1 MRETVVL
8 TGTEQQKLVV
18 LNRVLVGDLTAA
30 EAATALERSVRQ
42 VRRMLAAYRKEGAAA
57 LAHGNRGRTPGH
69 ALAPAQ
75 VARVVVLAQT
85 TYAGLNDTHL
95 SEVLAEEE
103 GIVLSRA
110 SVRRVRMDAGLPRP
124 RQRRPPAHRRR
135 RERKAQAGMLL
146 QLDGSRHAWLEERG
160 PWLTL
165 IAAIDDATGTVP
177 VALFREQED
186 AAGYLAL
193 LLQVVR
199 SVGVPEAVYHDR
211 HGIFLRAPQDRETLA
226 EQLAGEREPTQVGRA
241 LRELGIA
248 SIAAHS
254 PQAKGRVER
263 LFGTLQD
270 RLVGELRLAGAATL
284 AEANAVVDAYLPHFN
299 TRFAVPPTHA
309 DPAWRPLRPGTDPWQ
324 ICCFRYV
331 RTVGRDE
338 TVRLGEH
345 CVQLLPPRGY
355 GSLARRRVEVREHVD
370 GSLSIWY
377 QGQPIATQPA
387 PREAPRLRA
396 RSGGGTRAGRRLRR
410 LRRGGSGSIGV
421 RPRAATRASA
431 AYPPDANPSV
441 AAQRQSRRVTFSQN
455 SYRDKISEQQQRERL
470 EALAIGY
477 QLSAIGR
484 RRKAE
489 GR

>member
-211 HGIFLRAPQDRETLA
+211 HGIFLRVSNSSD
-226 EQLAGEREPTQVGRA
+226 
-241 LRELGIA
+241 
-248 SIAAHS
+248 
-254 PQAKGRVER
+254 
-263 LFGTLQD
+263 
-270 RLVGELRLAGAATL
+270 
-284 AEANAVVDAYLPHFN
+284 
-299 TRFAVPPTHA
+299 
-309 DPAWRPLRPGTDPWQ
+309 
-324 ICCFRYV
+324 
-331 RTVGRDE
+331 
-338 TVRLGEH
+338 
-345 CVQLLPPRGY
+345 
-355 GSLARRRVEVREHVD
+355 
-370 GSLSIWY
+370 
-377 QGQPIATQPA
+377 
-387 PREAPRLRA
+387 
-396 RSGGGTRAGRRLRR
+396 
-410 LRRGGSGSIGV
+410 
-421 RPRAATRASA
+421 
-431 AYPPDANPSV
+431 
-441 AAQRQSRRVTFSQN
+441 RQSRGPAVRDRGDGPIACPRPARHAARLAPPKTRNCEIKPAPTGGGIDSPPKVT
-455 SYRDKISEQQQRERL
+455 KLGRETGRPEVSCADWVNARL
-470 EALAIGY
+470 SGG
-477 QLSAIGR
+477 SR
-484 RRKAE
+484 AE
-489 GR
+489 L